1 MIDLNKMNN
10 QLLINEKYEFDENY
24 YKNTDIRKLDN
35 VKFEGKLYY
44 DYEDNLKLEGI
55 CNGIMILPDSL
66 TLEDLEYP
74 FSFEIDYVID
84 ENNEEIKEY
93 FEKMKNT
100 LDIMGILWQNIV
112 LEVPMRITNS
122 TIDEI
127 KSVGD
132 GWDIKNEKKKEIDP
146 RLAKLTELLDDTGK
160 EWNYGSS
167 I

>member
-112 LEVPMRITNS
+112 
-122 TIDEI
+122 
-127 KSVGD
+127 
-132 GWDIKNEKKKEIDP
+132 
-146 RLAKLTELLDDTGK
+146 
-160 EWNYGSS
+160 NYQIMQRSME
-167 I
+167 